1 MNIVFLAS
9 PSLNIQLGDYVP
21 LMIVCGVLAVLFVV
35 FKLTGV
41 RSKVLWTLLINGMI
55 GAAMLS
61 LFSIVFYSYLNMKFF
76 KVPIDWIPSLISGVL
91 GVPGVLLLLI
101 LKSLQFLE

>member
-1 MNIVFLAS
+1 MNSVLLSA

-55 GAAMLS
+55 GAGMLC
-61 LFSIVFYSYLNMKFF
+61 LFNIVFYTYLNMRFF
-76 KVPIDWIPSLISGVL
+76 KIPITWFSSLMAGAL
-91 GVPGVLLLLI
+91 GVPGVLLLLV
-101 LKSLQFLE
+101 LQFLV